1 MKEKKPPLVERI
13 CRALDVLPES
23 VAHTPLIELHGRSL
37 LKITNGGKI
46 LLYTNEKITV
56 AIARSESRITVTG
69 SALSC
74 SYYNLGAI
82 GIEGCID
89 TVSFEEDT
97 QK

>member
-37 LKITNGGKI
+37 LKITDGGKI

-56 AIARSESRITVTG
+56 AIARSESRIASCRAEFPPPITATVLP
-69 SALSC
+69 S
-74 SYYNLGAI
+74 
-82 GIEGCID
+82 
-89 TVSFEEDT
+89 
-97 QK
+97 